1 MKNIWFLCT
10 LSLLFLGCN
19 SSKKK
24 SQLMDYLNN
33 DAAVIVK
40 VKNVGSLK
48 SNMSNNAFLQTLE
61 TTKNYKNLSEKL
73 SLLHYL
79 KTEDDLYVSLFN
91 TNDSLDFSIITKIK
105 PDLFL
110 IDSLPNHSIET
121 LKYAKHTITKSQVGN
136 QALFSI
142 TKDSVFI
149 GASTKA
155 LLIASL
161 EDDKIHPTIKAL
173 INSSHSENQ
182 LSVFVNKKKDRHIN
196 SFFISENMSTLTL
209 TDYLFIDVD
218 IDQNAMK
225 LNGVVKSADSS
236 KKLIDVFKNTK
247 AQENKLATITPSSS
261 DGFLSMTFN
270 DYTIFNTNLN
280 AYRTADSTASHT
292 STLLDNVI
300 ETGVIYEG
308 NNRAIVLNSLDVYI
322 TKDALL
328 NDQDMIETYRDIEIF
343 NFSEPEFFFKT
354 FSPFINFKDANKYC
368 IVDNFI
374 VFSNDIE
381 FLHTIIASYKNQ
393 TTYSSQSA
401 YKSLKDQF
409 SDEAS
414 ILSVVNPDKLETII
428 NRNLNDS
435 LNLKLN
441 AFNATGLQFIYDT
454 NFAHVNAVIQKG
466 KTRAV
471 ENAVTEMAAVKIDAD
486 ILNSPQLVTNHVT
499 NEKEIAVQDNKNN
512 LYLISSSGKILWKK
526 QLQGAILGKIE
537 QIDMYKNGRLQL
549 AFATANRVYV
559 LDRNGKDVKP
569 FPLKFNDAITQPLS
583 VFDYDGNRKYRL
595 MVTQGKNVLMLD
607 DKGKTVKG
615 FNFEKAADNLIHQ
628 PQHIRIGRKD
638 YLLFKTANKLYIL
651 DRVGKT
657 RVTPKATYTFSDEAV
672 YLYKGNFATTTTNGK
687 LVTIDTK
694 GNTAA
699 QDLGLTD
706 QHYLETTSKTLV
718 ALSENRLTIKSNT
731 YELDYGNYSK
741 PNIFYLHDKIYVSVT
756 DKQTQKV
763 FLFDSNAK
771 LLSNF
776 PVYGTSQIDMANM
789 DKGRNLEFVTKGDS
803 NTILIYQIN

>member
-1 MKNIWFLCT
+1 MLLEILMEIIFL
-10 LSLLFLGCN
+10 
-19 SSKKK
+19 
-24 SQLMDYLNN
+24 
-33 DAAVIVK
+33 A
-40 VKNVGSLK
+40 
-48 SNMSNNAFLQTLE
+48 NAS
-61 TTKNYKNLSEKL
+61 Y
-73 SLLHYL
+73 
-79 KTEDDLYVSLFN
+79 
-91 TNDSLDFSIITKIK
+91 
-105 PDLFL
+105 
-110 IDSLPNHSIET
+110 
-121 LKYAKHTITKSQVGN
+121 
-136 QALFSI
+136 
-142 TKDSVFI
+142 
-149 GASTKA
+149 
-155 LLIASL
+155 
-161 EDDKIHPTIKAL
+161 
-173 INSSHSENQ
+173 
-182 LSVFVNKKKDRHIN
+182 
-196 SFFISENMSTLTL
+196 
-209 TDYLFIDVD
+209 
-218 IDQNAMK
+218 K
-225 LNGVVKSADSS
+225 LNDVVKSADSS

-499 NEKEIAVQDNKNN
+499 NEKEIAVQDIKNN